1 MRKFAITIF
10 FLLSSFFNHAQKSHY
25 DSIKRMLQQDSIE
38 YEQELKD
45 AEKIKKQ
52 TDSILQKDLG
62 HIERI
67 TPGPDSAAIRRNLRA
82 LAEQEIQKQNEAASR
97 QYYLF
102 VTAFAVLL
110 IAAIIIFKRNQFTK
124 EGRK

>member
-1 MRKFAITIF
+1 
-10 FLLSSFFNHAQKSHY
+10 
-25 DSIKRMLQQDSIE
+25 MLQQDSIE

-45 AEKIKKQ
+45 ADKIKKQ
-52 TDSILQKDLG
+52 TDSLLQKELG
-62 HIERI
+62 HIEKI
-67 TPGPDSAAIRRNLRA
+67 TPGPDSTTIRRNLRA

-110 IAAIIIFKRNQFTK
+110 IVAIIIFKRNQFTK

>member
-1 MRKFAITIF
+1 MRKPAITIL
-10 FLLSSFFNHAQKSHY
+10 FLLSSFFSYTQKSHY

-38 YEQELKD
+38 YERELKD
-45 AEKIKKQ
+45 VAKIKKQ
-52 TDSILQKDLG
+52 TDSIMQKELG

-67 TPGPDSAAIRRNLRA
+67 TPGPDSATIRRNLRA
-82 LAEQEIQKQNEAASR
+82 LAEQEIQKQNEEASR